1 MASLDAATPTDERKL
16 RAYARYRAADT
27 VGTLNNVGHPNVLS
41 EDFVAF
47 IERFRE
53 RDLLAVDVAHLGDDV
68 PFVNAML
75 YRALLSTTFHAH
87 WAQYEPAARGPAS
100 KALVEVQH
108 GGDAKHS
115 VVHNGLTVDTEAFT
129 LDAPT
134 VTLTDRSVTLE
145 QGVVR
150 IVFTLTD
157 ERVDGVR
164 VWRYELDVLE
174 RNRLRFYLVPFVLK
188 QE

>member
-1 MASLDAATPTDERKL
+1 MSNLDAATPTDERKL

-41 EDFVAF
+41 DDFVQF
-47 IERFRE
+47 IERFCE
-53 RDLLAVDVAHLGDDV
+53 RDLLAVDVAHLADV

-87 WAQYEPAARGPAS
+87 WAQYEPAARGPAA

-108 GGDAKHS
+108 DGNNKHS
-115 VVHNGLTVDTEAFT
+115 VVHHGLTAGTEAFT
-129 LDAPT
+129 LDAPS

-150 IVFTLTD
+150 ITFSLTD
-157 ERVDGVR
+157 ERVDGAR

-174 RNRLRFYLVPFVLK
+174 RNRLRFYLVPFAFA